1 MIMVWLAVLILFG
14 VLFDTSVI
22 APLKAA
28 KEEKE
33 RDEERRKNISQ
44 KKWK

>member
-1 MIMVWLAVLILFG
+1 MFWLAVLILFG

-28 KEEKE
+28 KKEKE
-33 RDEERRKNISQ
+33 KDNERRNALSR
-44 KKWK
+44 KKWR